1 MWREK
6 EMKESC
12 EEKCKLCV
20 MSHKYVKLNENVK
33 EKKEIICINGS
44 LNMQRL
50 KKKKTLEKAKIM
62 KNERH
67 WRKSAIIEMAQYSA

>member
-12 EEKCKLCV
+12 EEKYKLCV
-20 MSHKYVKLNENVK
+20 ISHKYVKLNENMK

-50 KKKKTLEKAKIM
+50 KKKKTLEKAKI
-62 KNERH
+62 
-67 WRKSAIIEMAQYSA
+67 